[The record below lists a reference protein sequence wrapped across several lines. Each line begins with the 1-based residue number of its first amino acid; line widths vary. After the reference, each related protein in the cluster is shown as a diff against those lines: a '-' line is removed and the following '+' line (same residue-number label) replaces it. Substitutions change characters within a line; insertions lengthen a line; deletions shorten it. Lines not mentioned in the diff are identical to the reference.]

1 MILGAIIFAIVWVLI
16 ALLLRHYPET
26 MAGYN
31 TMPKAKREKIDIRK
45 LGRFISNAL
54 FAGVPSVLLSPLMPS
69 AELYSLL
76 LCWIPCSML
85 VVAGIYVNIRK
96 DKFNIK

>member
-1 MILGAIIFAIVWVLI
+1 MILGALIFASVWCLI

-31 TMPKAKREKIDIRK
+31 TMPKAKREKIDIQK
-45 LGRFISNAL
+45 LGRFISNAM

-69 AELYSLL
+69 MELYSLL
-76 LCWIPCSML
+76 LCWIPCGIL
-85 VVAGIYVNIRK
+85 VVAGIYVNVRK
-96 DKFNIK
+96 EKFEKQ